1 MTYWTCANFLVHV
14 PLTPSGSSYFFCFV
28 ICFRMETVLR
38 LLPLNHEDYGTQ
50 RCRIGPKAMSEL
62 GVKIGFPLL
71 LSLPGGS
78 CLCTA
83 WPRRDLSDGFIQADL
98 MCATSPNPLTD
109 SVSLHQ
115 LKRLNSVKLKKVT
128 VKIVVKSMDEKIAVS
143 GTTQLE
149 VVRDLLRNVYVLPKY
164 VVTVPED
171 SPVVKVEIV
180 DMDPVTEGAGLITA
194 KTSVHIK
201 DTTTLER
208 YQNLSDNNPQYQIA
222 GMDDVCTSLKEI
234 LSLPF
239 LYPET
244 LNKLGLACPR
254 GLLLV
259 GPPGVGKTLL
269 VKAVARQVGAHLISL
284 SGPVIHG
291 SRPGEAEENLR
302 KIFDNARKVSCSG
315 PCILF
320 IDEID
325 SLCPKRGHSSNAP
338 ENRIVAQLLTLMDG
352 MHSDNKMVIVA
363 ATNQPDVID
372 SALRR
377 PGRFDREVIV
387 GTPTIS
393 QRRAIL
399 EVLTSSIPIHSDV
412 DLDALADMTVG
423 YVGAD
428 LVALCRDA
436 ALQVVVSAH
445 QDCQVNQVKRENFNE
460 AFKKIRPTSARSA
473 VGQVEFKPVY
483 WEQIGGLEDIKLLLK
498 QSIEWPMKYPDAFM
512 RMGLSLPKGVLL
524 YGPPGCA
531 KTTLVKAVATSCH
544 CSFFSI
550 SGADL
555 FSPYVGDSEKTL
567 AQLFRQARASTP
579 AIVFLDEIDAIV
591 GCRSEGRTGSG
602 VQERILSV
610 LLNELDGVGLKV
622 TERRGRQVLLEGD
635 PEHNEELEFKE
646 VINKS
651 VMVVAATNRPDVL
664 DDALLRPGRLD
675 KLLYIPPPD
684 EEARLSILKIC
695 TKSMP
700 LANDVSL
707 ESLAASTQF
716 YSGADLQN
724 LCKEAALIALH
735 TSGLQATSVNKEH
748 FQQALASHTPSLS
761 AHDLLAFKKLRG
773 HTGIL

>member
-1 MTYWTCANFLVHV
+1 MDTL
-14 PLTPSGSSYFFCFV
+14 
-28 ICFRMETVLR
+28 LR
-38 LLPLNHEDYGTQ
+38 LLPLNHEDHGTQ
-50 RCRIGPKAMSEL
+50 RCRIGPKAMSHL
-62 GVKIGFPLL
+62 GLKIGFPLL
-71 LSLPGGS
+71 ISLPSGS

-83 WPRRDLSDGFIQADL
+83 WPRRDLSDGFLQANL
-98 MCATSPNPLTD
+98 MCSTSPKPAIEYRNSVPLNN
-109 SVSLHQ
+109 
-115 LKRLNSVKLKKVT
+115 LKRLNSVKLKRVT
-128 VKIVVKSMDEKIAVS
+128 VKIVLKNMEEQLAVS
-143 GTTQLE
+143 GSALLD
-149 VVRDLLRNVYVLPKY
+149 VVRDLLRNLYVLLKY
-164 VVTVPED
+164 VVTVTD
-171 SPVVKVEIV
+171 ISGVANVEIL
-180 DMDPVTEGAGLITA
+180 DMDPVTDGAGLITA
-194 KTSVHIK
+194 KTNVHIK
-201 DTTTLER
+201 ETTTLEWCK
-208 YQNLSDNNPQYQIA
+208 NVLDSNSQYQMA
-222 GMDDVCTSLKEI
+222 GMDDVCASLKEI

-239 LYPET
+239 LYPDT
-244 LNKLGLACPR
+244 IAKLGLACPK

-269 VKAVARQVGAHLISL
+269 VKAVARQVGAYLISL

-302 KIFDNARKVSCSG
+302 KIFESARVVSRGG

-325 SLCPKRGHSSNAP
+325 SLCPKRGHSGNAP

-352 MHSDNKMVIVA
+352 IHSDNKMVIVA

-377 PGRFDREVIV
+377 PGRFDREIII
-387 GTPTIS
+387 GTPTVS

-399 EVLTSSIPIHSDV
+399 EVLTSNIPVHRDV
-412 DLDALADMTVG
+412 DIDALADMTVG

-428 LVALCRDA
+428 LTALCRDA
-436 ALQVVVSAH
+436 TMQVVLQAH
-445 QDCQVNQVKRENFNE
+445 EDCQVNQVRREHFYE
-460 AFKKIRPTSARSA
+460 AFKKIQPSSARSA
-473 VGQVEFKPVY
+473 VGQVEFKPVS
-483 WEQIGGLEDIKLLLK
+483 WDQIGGLEDIKLLLK

-512 RMGLSLPKGVLL
+512 RMGLTLPKGVLL

-544 CSFFSI
+544 CSFFSV

-591 GCRSEGRTGSG
+591 GCRTESRAGSG

-635 PEHNEELEFKE
+635 LEHCHNEELEFKE
-646 VINKS
+646 VLNRS

-684 EEARLSILKIC
+684 DKARLSILKIC
-695 TKSMP
+695 TNSMP
-700 LANDVSL
+700 LANNVSL
-707 ESLAASTQF
+707 DNLAASTQY

-724 LCKEAALIALH
+724 LCKEAALTALH
-735 TSGLQATSVNKEH
+735 ASGLHATCVNEEH
-748 FQQALASHTPSLS
+748 FQQALASYTPSLNPVTS
-761 AHDLLAFKKLRG
+761 LAFEKLRG
-773 HTGIL
+773 HTGLLQTIISTNSK